1 MSIWTYSLL
10 ALPGFL
16 VGLMLMGRIAH
27 LAQVFLE
34 PAREPDTDS
43 AERLPRPSVSLKLV
57 LGTLAI
63 MAGWLAVFGA
73 LALYARSWESGAIG
87 WMWFFVGM
95 AAGPCVLLPLTL
107 YLSQREHKRY
117 AKHVAANRELCTD
130 DSEFVYDI
138 EFDEAY
144 INTMIDR
151 YLQQEPTMPSK
162 ESIPVIAVLVFAA
175 TWLLNPLDTGA
186 VFFAVVMAISVVAM
200 MFFLRSATRKSLYS
214 DLGFASHMRKRS
226 TYTLSI
232 EGLHVS
238 GPRPPTPYPWPDL
251 VEWPEFR
258 KAVQFRDGI
267 LLVRRPMFV
276 WLPNSALTNASPGD
290 VAHLIHRKSRL
301 RTATGRKEPVE
312 S

>member
-1 MSIWTYSLL
+1 MSNWTYSLL
-10 ALPGFL
+10 ALPGFF
-16 VGLMLMGRIAH
+16 VGLMLMGRIGR
-27 LAQVFLE
+27 LAQVFAK
-34 PAREPDTDS
+34 PAQEPDTDS
-43 AERLPRPSVSLKLV
+43 AERPPVSLKLV
-57 LGTLAI
+57 LGTFAI

-95 AAGPCVLLPLTL
+95 AAGPCVLFPLTL
-107 YLSQREHKRY
+107 YLWQREHKRY
-117 AKHVAANRELCTD
+117 AEHVAVNRELSAD
-130 DSEFVYDI
+130 DSAFFYDI

-151 YLQQEPTMPSK
+151 YLQQEPMMPSK
-162 ESIPVIAVLVFAA
+162 ESIPVIAVVVFAA
-175 TWLLNPLDTGA
+175 TWLFIPTETGG
-186 VFFAVVMAISVVAM
+186 VFFAVVMAITVVAA

-232 EGLHVS
+232 DGLHVS

-276 WLPNSALTNASPGD
+276 WLPNPALTNASPDD
-290 VAHLIHRKSRL
+290 VAHLVDRKSRL
-301 RTATGRKEPVE
+301 RTARYWI
-312 S
+312 